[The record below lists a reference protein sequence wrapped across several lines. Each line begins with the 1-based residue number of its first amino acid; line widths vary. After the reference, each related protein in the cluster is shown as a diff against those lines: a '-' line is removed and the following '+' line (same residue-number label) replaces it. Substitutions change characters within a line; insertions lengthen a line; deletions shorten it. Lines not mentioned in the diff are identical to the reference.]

1 MARTTYYWDNGIRV
15 HVTRGK
21 LQSSMANIAK
31 HTSRHEFD
39 WHAIDQKAD
48 YVNTKT
54 KDQTE
59 LSDAIAK
66 LRALIKE

>member
-1 MARTTYYWDNGIRV
+1 
-15 HVTRGK
+15 
-21 LQSSMANIAK
+21 MANIAK

-59 LSDAIAK
+59 LDEALAK
-66 LRALIKE
+66 LRATIEE